1 MNNNLEKENLI
12 IKYIKDNLTIKRYNH
27 SLSVSVTAVNLATY
41 YNEDTKDAKIAGLLH
56 DMAKELTI
64 EDQITKVKEYGYV
77 LTEYDL
83 KTPAIIHGFLG
94 AYMAKEL
101 FDVNDNIYN
110 AIRTHSMGEPNMSLL
125 QKIIFVSDYVEPFRD
140 KIDNID
146 TLRKLA
152 YNDIDRCV
160 YEISKQTLD
169 FLLESKKSVHI
180 NTYKTLEYYKEILNI
195 KD

>member
-77 LTEYDL
+77 LTESDL

-110 AIRTHSMGEPNMSLL
+110 AIRTHSMGEANMSLL
-125 QKIIFVSDYVEPFRD
+125 QKIIFISDYIEPFRD

-146 TLRKLA
+146 DLRKLA

-180 NTYKTLEYYKEILNI
+180 NTYKTLEYYKEKLNI
-195 KD
+195 KE